1 MSRDNARRMDEDAG
15 ASSAGRQPRRR
26 LHGHVGMV
34 CVVVALAGAAGCGSS
49 TSNAGS
55 AEASFERHFRQ
66 GLAQVR
72 TTHDRKKLYRDLTRT
87 LASVRR
93 DTPSTAAG
101 RRARRLAIRGFE
113 ATRKGV
119 RSLLDFGENDS
130 GNLTAATR
138 DARRADRYLTLGAD
152 RLRAAGRTLGIS
164 VGVLNQH

>member
-1 MSRDNARRMDEDAG
+1 MAC
-15 ASSAGRQPRRR
+15 
-26 LHGHVGMV
+26 V
-34 CVVVALAGAAGCGSS
+34 CVVALAGAAGCGSS
-49 TSNAGS
+49 TSKAGS
-55 AEASFERHFRQ
+55 GDASFEHHFRQ

-87 LASVRR
+87 LASIRR
-93 DTPSTAAG
+93 DTPSTAAT
-101 RRARRLAIRGFE
+101 RRAWRLAIQGFE
-113 ATRKGV
+113 ATRQGV
-119 RSLLDFGENDS
+119 RSLLDFSENDS